1 MSPQH
6 QRWGGER
13 GPGPPRPAGARPRDP
28 AAGGHFQPLFW
39 KRLPAF
45 CPKIMLNFTPWCPS
59 GPTFGVCTGRCPRC
73 RAVWVLLGPAAAAA
87 GAHRP
92 GCACPA
98 FLEGLLFKTHGSFR
112 SPSPPA
118 PSLLTKWS
126 PFTASVKYLCGLLP
140 HNPQN
145 SHFESFF
152 SLRGVHYK
160 HQNVQAGN

>member
-45 CPKIMLNFTPWCPS
+45 FPKIMLNFTPWCLS

-92 GCACPA
+92 GCTCPA
-98 FLEGLLFKTHGSFR
+98 FLEGCPLKLTGHFSALLHSTKLVDQVVTIHCQCKISMWLV
-112 SPSPPA
+112 SPQPP
-118 PSLLTKWS
+118 K
-126 PFTASVKYLCGLLP
+126 LP
-140 HNPQN
+140 I
-145 SHFESFF
+145 
-152 SLRGVHYK
+152 
-160 HQNVQAGN
+160 